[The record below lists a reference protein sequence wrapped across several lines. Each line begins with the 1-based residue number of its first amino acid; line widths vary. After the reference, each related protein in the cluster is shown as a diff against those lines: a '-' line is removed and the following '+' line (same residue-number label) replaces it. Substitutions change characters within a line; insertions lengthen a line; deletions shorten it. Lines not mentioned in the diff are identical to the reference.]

1 MDIQTNL
8 LTILNLLE
16 KRMEIK
22 LTQLAK
28 ELMAS
33 SIVDPDNPVLI
44 ATFVPV
50 RATSE
55 SAGYDLRA
63 CIEEPIKIRFGET
76 VIIPCGFHLHINDPN
91 IVGKLYVRSSV
102 GTKLGLVLANG
113 TGIIDSDY
121 QDEWKLAIK
130 NTHDCERTIYPA
142 QRLAHVV
149 FTQAIHPKTFDLVG
163 EFSEQS
169 ERFGGFGSTNGERR

>member
-1 MDIQTNL
+1 
-8 LTILNLLE
+8 
-16 KRMEIK
+16 MEIK

-28 ELMAS
+28 DLMAS
-33 SIVDPDNPVLI
+33 SIVDPDNVKQL
-44 ATFVPV
+44 ANFVPK

-63 CIEEPIKIRFGET
+63 CIEESIKIGFGET
-76 VIIPCGFHLHINDPN
+76 VIIPCGFHLWINDPCL
-91 IVGKLYVRSSV
+91 VGKLYVRSSV

-130 NTHDCERTIYPA
+130 NTHNCERTIYPA
-142 QRLAHVV
+142 QRLAQVV
-149 FTQAIHPKTFDLVG
+149 FTEAIHPKAFDIVE
-163 EFSEQS
+163 EFSGKS
-169 ERFGGFGSTNGERR
+169 ERLGGFGSTNGERR

>member
-1 MDIQTNL
+1 
-8 LTILNLLE
+8 
-16 KRMEIK
+16 MEIK
-22 LTQLAK
+22 LTQRAK

-33 SIVDPDNPVLI
+33 SLVDPDNVKQL
-44 ATFVPV
+44 ANFVPR
-50 RATSE
+50 RATPE
-55 SAGYDLRA
+55 SAGYDIRA
-63 CIEEPIKIRFGET
+63 CIEEPIKIGFGET

-142 QRLAHVV
+142 QRLAQVV
-149 FTQAIHPKTFDLVG
+149 FTQAIHPKAFEFVET
-163 EFSEQS
+163 FSEKS
-169 ERFGGFGSTNGERR
+169 ERLGGFGSTNGERR